1 MNERETTNK
10 PGAVKKVLTAGLM
23 ILGVSLMV
31 LAPLTGSEFL
41 AGIFFFGGA
50 ATALTALVA
59 KVKHGFMDG
68 AFPQATREH
77 DILGLAPAVETE
89 SGSAPVKSEI
99 ADGNAEH
106 GAEGLE
112 LTTADL
118 EFLAQAKIGE

>member
-1 MNERETTNK
+1 MNKRETMNK
-10 PGAVKKVLTAGLM
+10 PGAVKKVLTVGLM

-41 AGIFFFGGA
+41 TGIFFFGGA
-50 ATALTALVA
+50 ATALTVLVA
-59 KVKHGFMDG
+59 KVKHRFMDG

-77 DILGLAPAVETE
+77 DVLGLAPAVETE
-89 SGSAPVKSEI
+89 SGSAPVNSEI
-99 ADGNAEH
+99 ADGNVEH
-106 GAEGLE
+106 GTEGLD